1 MNHKA
6 MNMKN
11 RYTVGRRIIL
21 SLFAASCIAPWVN
34 AQHSACGSTCEN
46 FGRETVKVRKAW
58 EFGVGANALQMT
70 RFNVLDFRTNPQ
82 GGYFIDTSKR
92 DFLFGGHLYL
102 ARELNS
108 HFYLDLQGAWDYSA
122 DPVRSGRESR
132 WAGMAGLGLQWRL
145 GEYFHSPFID
155 PFLRAGVNYMYKNFE
170 VDYNGLEA
178 FERDRMGWSMSN
190 DYNKEGH
197 DRQHL
202 IPLSLGAGVN
212 MWLNDR
218 LGIGLQAD
226 YLFMPYRNVANSW
239 NGTVRLMWRLGGK
252 AKRCKEPEI
261 RYVEKVV
268 ERIVEKPVVVEKRV
282 EVPASNTLCELFNN
296 VYFDFDKWEITAKS
310 SEVLDHIARIMLDDI
325 DRKYLITGCTDAKG
339 STEYNLQLSRRR
351 ADAVVKALI
360 DRGVPAGNLKSRGVG
375 KKISYASRESSDAIR
390 ESDRKIMVEVITNME
405 YWNHIR

>member
-1 MNHKA
+1 MKA
-6 MNMKN
+6 
-11 RYTVGRRIIL
+11 RTIYTKSRILLIIIL
-21 SLFAASCIAPWVN
+21 LCAGRTAG
-34 AQHSACGSTCEN
+34 AQEAKGGVWE
-46 FGRETVKVRKAW
+46 ETPMEHYKKAW

-92 DFLFGGHLYL
+92 DLLFGGHLYL

-108 HFYLDLQGAWDYSA
+108 HFYLDLQGTWDYSS
-122 DPVRSGRESR
+122 DPVRSGRASR

-145 GEYFHSPFID
+145 GEYFRSSFID
-155 PFLRAGVNYMYKNFE
+155 PFLRAGVNYMYKNFR

-226 YLFMPYRNVANSW
+226 YLCMPYRKVADSW
-239 NGTVRLMWRLGGK
+239 NGTVRLMWRFGGK
-252 AKRCKEPEI
+252 PKRAGTPAPQ
-261 RYVEKVV
+261 YVERVV
-268 ERIVEKPVVVEKRV
+268 ERVVEKPVVVEKTV
-282 EVPASNTLCELFNN
+282 EVEKVVEVASSENLYELFQN
-296 VYFDFDKWEITAKS
+296 VFFDFDKWEITEKS
-310 SEVLDHIARIMLDDI
+310 AEILDRAARIMLKDT
-325 DRKYLITGCTDAKG
+325 DRKYLITACTDARG
-339 STEYNLQLSRRR
+339 TVDYNLRLSRRR
-351 ADAVVKALI
+351 ADAVVQALVE
-360 DRGVPAGNLKSRGVG
+360 RGVPAGNLKAVGIG
-375 KKISYASRESSDAIR
+375 KKIALASSSASDAVR
-390 ESDRKIMVEVITNME
+390 EADRKVMVEMVSNME